1 MEFRTE
7 EEMNRALLSVA
18 ACVFVGPLA
27 ALRLPAVEPVTV
39 VEKSAIPDARQPQVA
54 IDPAGKV
61 YLVFGAE
68 NSIYCSISDDGGRSY
83 RPPGKVADAGVM
95 SLGMRRGPRIAAAEK
110 TIVVVA
116 VGGEQG
122 HGRDG
127 DLLTWRSNDGGTMWN
142 EGPHVN
148 SVASS
153 GREGLHHLAVSP
165 DGTFYCV
172 WLDDRAE
179 KKQVYGA
186 ASTDGGATW
195 QERLIYKSPEGPV
208 CPCCQPQVT
217 FDAGGG
223 LHVMWRNS
231 LGGNRDMYLVNSK
244 DNGRT
249 FDRPVKLGLGTWPLD
264 ACPMDGGG
272 VAAGRDGQVVTIW
285 RRDKQLFR
293 CEPGQPETS
302 LGEGAQGWA
311 AAGPDGIYLIWTTG
325 RTGRVLALTPGSDS
339 PVELAAQ
346 GSHAVVAA
354 SPNGK
359 GPVIAAWEHAGD
371 GPDRI
376 RVSLL
381 RRAD

>member
-1 MEFRTE
+1 
-7 EEMNRALLSVA
+7 MNRGLLIIA
-18 ACVFVGPLA
+18 ACVFVGPLTT
-27 ALRLPAVEPVTV
+27 LRLPATEPVTV
-39 VEKSAIPDARQPQVA
+39 VEKSAIPDARQPQGAV
-54 IDPAGKV
+54 DQAGKV

-68 NSIYCSISDDGGRSY
+68 NSIYCAISDDGGKRY
-83 RPPGKVADAGVM
+83 RQPVKVADAGVM
-95 SLGMRRGPRIAAAEK
+95 SLGMRRGPRIAASKNAV
-110 TIVVVA
+110 VVVA

-127 DLLTWRSNDGGTMWN
+127 DLLTWRSEDGGKTWN
-142 EGPHVN
+142 EGAHVN
-148 SVASS
+148 GVAGS

-165 DGTFYCV
+165 DGIFYCV
-172 WLDDRAE
+172 WLDLRE
-179 KKQVYGA
+179 QKTQLWGA
-186 ASTDGGATW
+186 ASSDGGATW
-195 QERLIYKSPEGPV
+195 HERLIYKSPDGPV
-208 CPCCQPQVT
+208 CQCCQPQVT
-217 FDAGGG
+217 FDAAGG
-223 LHVMWRNS
+223 LHVMWRNN
-231 LGGNRDMYLVNSK
+231 LAGNRDMYLINSK

-272 VAAGRDGQVVTIW
+272 IAADRGGQIVTIW

-293 CEPGQPETS
+293 CVAGQPELA

-311 AAGPDGIYLIWTTG
+311 AAGSDGIYLIWTTG

-339 PVELAAQ
+339 PIELAPQ

-354 SPNGK
+354 APNGK

-376 RVSLL
+376 RAAVL
-381 RRAD
+381 RSGQ